1 MGLQERSLQDS
12 TPSGEKGQFAVV
24 VCSVGCGCGPRP
36 TGEGWRKDGAA
47 DGSRIKKSG
56 DIGAACEGYNKR
68 QIKANTVQ
76 RVKVYIKH
84 TI

>member
-47 DGSRIKKSG
+47 DGSR
-56 DIGAACEGYNKR
+56 NKD
-68 QIKANTVQ
+68 QVT
-76 RVKVYIKH
+76 
-84 TI
+84 